1 MKIRNRGGAPC
12 ISMCLLERVHADAQK
27 REQDRYD
34 HDDDDDDGGGDD
46 DDDHEGDDHEDD
58 DYHYGDLPA
67 SAVTVRCER
76 SETVKSAPS
85 AASTR
90 SY

>member
-1 MKIRNRGGAPC
+1 MPMLRKENRTGDD
-12 ISMCLLERVHADAQK
+12 HDDDDA
-27 REQDRYD
+27 EDGYD
-34 HDDDDDDGGGDD
+34 HDDDDDGGGDD
-46 DDDHEGDDHEDD
+46 DDDHEGDDHDDD

-90 SY
+90 S